1 MATEWETIVP
11 SSKPPANDGWETISK
26 APVNDGWETIG
37 NPLQQAAPPQT
48 TTANPFKGAAARA
61 SELAASGIE
70 GIARIAEG
78 SRDYLDDKLSFSGLS
93 KEEIK
98 SKQQLKPMFEWVDSL
113 RSWGKEINYE
123 PSTKLGDLSKNPLN
137 AVPFIAERIVSSSP
151 DMAAAFYAFP
161 AYIGARTNEILN
173 DRLKNDEKK
182 IEDATVGDVA
192 TSFGAAV
199 LEATLEKFATKSVL
213 KGAGVTGKTK
223 TARVAKETAFQ
234 SGTEGV
240 EEAIGYLGGA
250 AGTKKGVD
258 TQQLIENTL
267 EGAIVGGGLGATAQG
282 AKELVNTKE
291 TKAREEQTKSDLARL
306 EELNAK
312 TNGTPDQIITDP
324 ETGKKVIVKGTQGEF
339 FTPEEQQEYKA
350 LNAIYNPAP
359 KDQKLNDLVTR
370 FEAQGMAREEAENLA
385 KEELAKEELG
395 GENATDKLETGTDQS
410 GVSVSNEPSETIG
423 GAATTQPGEL
433 AGASATTEVSTD
445 GTTTQP
451 NTLVTPP
458 VAPTASTTAKPAA
471 NVTAPTIK
479 PYQQMRSGFGDEYF
493 AFEDEKGNKYHINN
507 AGDVEVQVAPE
518 FREQVGNIPTVVFRN
533 GDPRPGVLPSNKLP
547 DFVPPELKTIFKNH
561 IEGRGLDNKGVGLIK
576 DAVQDIYAQRELTVN
591 KETPQQQGAIDAT
604 ETTETKPIEEAAKEE
619 PTATNVAEGETNVV
633 KEESVANTEVLDQA
647 ALDKDSD
654 TKTQDELD
662 EAAAQQQADGNVVVS
677 KGKRGRPQK
686 VLTPEEQAAKDA
698 VRKQQ
703 QATGRDTIREAD
715 KLNKSIDQY
724 DAVLADPTKFI
735 EQFKT
740 DEEAQIEL
748 NKLAYERRQALI
760 KAHAISV
767 GPNKN
772 KTAGKRAKAVLA
784 KVSQQERSDAQKAYE
799 LNTSKA
805 ERSERL
811 VESTN
816 GEDNK
821 VFEKF
826 KNAAQALSWIQ
837 KNGNDFERVLAE
849 RIKPFVAGYKFVVV
863 DSHTDLPT
871 KDLQNSMKGA
881 VGLHHEASKTIYVM
895 RDGGIN
901 NTVILHE
908 AVHGATVSRISEYK
922 RLLDAG
928 KLDENS
934 NLARS
939 VRYLLDI
946 MENAATE
953 HAILKATGGLTP
965 SMLQIPDIAFTNLK
979 EFVAYGMTMP
989 AMQKFLNSIDGRITG
1004 THTKVRGGIF
1014 TDFVQTI
1021 RRMFGLSE
1029 GYKSAFQDLIIITD
1043 QLMLADINKAEAI
1056 PDTEAQAA
1064 KKTAAN
1070 TAKVDKDLTKVEI
1083 SNSATNVT
1091 NGIGDL
1097 INDAHSF
1104 TDTLKDDLNA
1114 RFPAMENGFIS
1125 KLLATMQTSDI
1136 LRWKGDAIP
1145 GLKQVDELVQVMAAM
1160 RERGLAASS
1169 KLANTLEKFIIKNGS
1184 VVLSDAMHL
1193 ARLKKVG
1200 VDSFYD
1206 SSGNLK
1212 TLDQVI
1218 KDDYVV
1224 KSYEKK
1230 IADPNID
1237 ATSTPGFKSQISIRS
1252 KNLKVVYDAW
1262 AKLGKQENGHDMYRD
1277 VRQFYKDNQTVVRK
1291 ILDDQIDALPIDAAA
1306 KAKLLKSARLIRE
1319 QARETAVD
1327 LDDPDGLTDVEF
1339 KPTEEDYFPLMR
1351 HGQYWLSIPK
1361 GPTGREFYMFDS
1373 GTERNKYLNKRAKE
1387 LGIDPK
1393 ATDTGIKSGDDIT
1406 SLRQNFQ
1413 GQSQMLQKMF
1423 ADIDD
1428 IAVNPK
1434 YDSSAY
1440 PSPEA
1445 ASTAFKEELK
1455 DQLYQTYLMTLP
1467 ERSFRKQF
1475 LHAEKVTGFSADILR
1490 NFKVSATRFANQT
1503 SKLKY
1508 ASEIEKAIQR
1518 SRDTLAGAPPLE
1530 GGKLELFVNEI
1541 ALRAR
1546 EDINPPEQ
1554 GQIATRINQFA
1565 FLMLLT
1571 SAASAAT
1578 QMASVPIM
1586 VMPTLNARYGYG
1598 AAASKLVKYSQIWK
1612 TMGVTNTEA
1621 NGEITF
1627 TAPSVGA
1634 SKMVK
1639 GDKRLEDAFRAA
1651 TEKYNLF
1658 QLTNTSVITNNR
1670 KTPDSASTNKAFRT
1684 ARTFF
1689 NGITGLFS
1697 TAERISREIT
1707 FMMTFELEYGKNG
1720 NFDASVQKAVETT
1733 NDLLGRYDNMER
1745 PRMLR
1750 NAVGRTVGQ
1759 FKMYAVIMTSWFT
1772 RNAYTMFR
1780 HALTT
1785 QESREAMHRL
1795 TGVLAMGG
1803 LFHGLVGMP
1812 LYSTICSTI
1821 DAVLDT
1827 FEDDEDKRKRRRYDP
1842 LTADSSNLRFRY
1854 QWLPENFGQIKIPG
1868 IDGRDHRLS
1877 EVLEKGAISSLTDIN
1892 IGSRTSFDN
1901 MWWREAKPGK
1911 SYFETAQNLILANM
1925 GPGVSTGVNMVG
1937 AIDDFSNGKIERG
1950 LEKLVPAF
1958 FKGSL
1963 VAGRL
1968 ATEGAETK
1976 KGDVI
1981 LKPSEIN
1988 ELNIIAQILGFSPT
2002 RLARIQEHNFERMKE
2017 KTEGTNQRNNL
2028 LSRFNEA
2035 IHDQKKD
2042 PEQIKNIL
2050 NKIREHNK
2058 RYPTPGL
2065 IIEGETIIRSVKS
2078 YEQRHGLTIRGYS
2091 TDKNLA
2097 PYDVRAIRQVTPL
2110 Q

>member
-1 MATEWETIVP
+1 M
-11 SSKPPANDGWETISK
+11 
-26 APVNDGWETIG
+26 
-37 NPLQQAAPPQT
+37 
-48 TTANPFKGAAARA
+48 
-61 SELAASGIE
+61 
-70 GIARIAEG
+70 
-78 SRDYLDDKLSFSGLS
+78 
-93 KEEIK
+93 
-98 SKQQLKPMFEWVDSL
+98 
-113 RSWGKEINYE
+113 
-123 PSTKLGDLSKNPLN
+123 
-137 AVPFIAERIVSSSP
+137 
-151 DMAAAFYAFP
+151 
-161 AYIGARTNEILN
+161 
-173 DRLKNDEKK
+173 
-182 IEDATVGDVA
+182 
-192 TSFGAAV
+192 
-199 LEATLEKFATKSVL
+199 
-213 KGAGVTGKTK
+213 
-223 TARVAKETAFQ
+223 
-234 SGTEGV
+234 
-240 EEAIGYLGGA
+240 
-250 AGTKKGVD
+250 
-258 TQQLIENTL
+258 
-267 EGAIVGGGLGATAQG
+267 
-282 AKELVNTKE
+282 
-291 TKAREEQTKSDLARL
+291 
-306 EELNAK
+306 
-312 TNGTPDQIITDP
+312 
-324 ETGKKVIVKGTQGEF
+324 
-339 FTPEEQQEYKA
+339 
-350 LNAIYNPAP
+350 
-359 KDQKLNDLVTR
+359 
-370 FEAQGMAREEAENLA
+370 
-385 KEELAKEELG
+385 
-395 GENATDKLETGTDQS
+395 
-410 GVSVSNEPSETIG
+410 
-423 GAATTQPGEL
+423 
-433 AGASATTEVSTD
+433 
-445 GTTTQP
+445 
-451 NTLVTPP
+451 
-458 VAPTASTTAKPAA
+458 
-471 NVTAPTIK
+471 
-479 PYQQMRSGFGDEYF
+479 
-493 AFEDEKGNKYHINN
+493 
-507 AGDVEVQVAPE
+507 
-518 FREQVGNIPTVVFRN
+518 
-533 GDPRPGVLPSNKLP
+533 
-547 DFVPPELKTIFKNH
+547 
-561 IEGRGLDNKGVGLIK
+561 
-576 DAVQDIYAQRELTVN
+576 
-591 KETPQQQGAIDAT
+591 
-604 ETTETKPIEEAAKEE
+604 
-619 PTATNVAEGETNVV
+619 
-633 KEESVANTEVLDQA
+633 
-647 ALDKDSD
+647 DKDSD

-698 VRKQQ
+698 ADAVKAAQPKNQAGRKKIPRTPEELAAADALRKQQ

-772 KTAGKRAKAVLA
+772 KIAGKRAKAVLA

-1639 GDKRLEDAFRAA
+1639 GNKRLEDAFRAA

-1670 KTPDSASTNKAFRT
+1670 KTPDSASTNKTFRI

-1827 FEDDEDKRKRRRYDP
+1827 FGDEEEKKKRRRYDP

-1854 QWLPENFGQIKIPG
+1854 QWLPENFGHVEIPG
-1868 IDGRDHRLS
+1868 IDGRNHRLS
-1877 EVLEKGAISSLTDIN
+1877 EMLEKGAISSLTDIN

-2017 KTEGTNQRNNL
+2017 KTEGTNERNKL